1 MLLPFA
7 KYAALGNSFVVLD
20 RVFAGGRLRK
30 FAGLARRI
38 CNPTEGIG
46 ADGFLII
53 SGGKGRYRVDIY
65 NADGSWAE
73 KSGNGV
79 RIAAMHMHNRGLVS
93 GRQTS
98 LETGSGP
105 STVTFHRGDDRRRL
119 ISATLG
125 APVFETS
132 RVPVDVSEKYFINQR
147 IKVGGRS
154 YLASAVSIGNPHLV
168 LFCDDFEFDWPAVG
182 AELEC
187 HRLFPRRINVGF
199 VVVRDK
205 MAIEVRDW
213 ERGVGPTRSSG
224 TGAAAAVGVN
234 RLLDVHIARSKPQ
247 IECEPI
253 FVALRSLP
261 QGAPVTVWDVGLR
274 DWPKAMM
281 PSTALR
287 ANDGSQPKLYC
298 QRTRLAKVG

>member
-7 KYAALGNSFVVLD
+7 KYTALGNSFVVLD
-20 RVFAGGRLRK
+20 RVFSGGRLSK

-38 CNPTEGIG
+38 CNATEGIG
-46 ADGFLII
+46 ADGLLII
-53 SGGKGRYRVDIY
+53 SGAKSRYRVDIY

-93 GRQTS
+93 GGPIS
-98 LETGSGP
+98 LDTGSGP
-105 STVTFHRGDDRRRL
+105 SAVTFHRGDKRRRL

-125 APVFETS
+125 TPVFETS

-147 IKVGGRS
+147 IKAGGRS

-168 LFCDDFEFDWPAVG
+168 LFCDDFEFDWPAIG

-224 TGAAAAVGVN
+224 TGGAAAVVISVVQG
-234 RLLDVHIARSKPQ
+234 LTAR
-247 IECEPI
+247 
-253 FVALRSLP
+253 A
-261 QGAPVTVWDVGLR
+261 VTVHTMAGKLRVGWDSRSDHVTIAG
-274 DWPKAMM
+274 PVAFIC
-281 PSTALR
+281 
-287 ANDGSQPKLYC
+287 DGTYDDRRHTGPDFP
-298 QRTRLAKVG
+298 LA